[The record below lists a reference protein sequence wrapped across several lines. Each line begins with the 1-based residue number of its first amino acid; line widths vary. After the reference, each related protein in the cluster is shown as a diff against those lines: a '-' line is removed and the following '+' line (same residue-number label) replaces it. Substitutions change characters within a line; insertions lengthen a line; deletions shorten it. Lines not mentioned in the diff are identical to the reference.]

1 MTQKRNKPGPKPEG
15 GKPRKKMVGGAP
27 AVSFQTNETLK
38 LWHDMFGV
46 SYGRIVD
53 AMVAFAAT
61 NPAFKLKLPRKKGPA
76 TKLYAQEH
84 EAPQAPDMPGK

>member
-1 MTQKRNKPGPKPEG
+1 MRQKPGPKPEG

-27 AVSFQTNETLK
+27 AVSAQTNETLK

-61 NPAFKLKLPRKKGPA
+61 NPAFKLKLPRKRAAKERLFA
-76 TKLYAQEH
+76 EEH
-84 EAPQAPDMPGK
+84 QAPEDAQSKV